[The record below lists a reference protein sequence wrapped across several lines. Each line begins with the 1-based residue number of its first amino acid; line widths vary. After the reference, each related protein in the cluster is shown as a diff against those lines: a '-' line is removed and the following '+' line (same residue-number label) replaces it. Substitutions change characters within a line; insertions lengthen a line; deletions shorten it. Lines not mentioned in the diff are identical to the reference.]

1 MIIRRKCTSIL
12 EEGLGGRVLRSG
24 DPACREEFA
33 RAARTVPMGAFTRR
47 QFLAATGIAG
57 VGAALGIGGLSGCS
71 AAGQM
76 MTGERTVVDDVGRS
90 VTIPSVDRL
99 KRVYF
104 TSPLAEIFC
113 FTVEPG
119 LMGGT
124 CSSYTRDQLEFLPE
138 NMSSLIQM
146 GSLSNGGTIDREAL
160 IYNNIQV
167 VFSIS
172 GTDLT
177 DVNVSDA
184 EGLQDQTGIPV
195 VLIDGSFNIIADTYR
210 FLGECLGCEK
220 RAEELAGYLE
230 DVYNRVSSAVAQVP
244 ESERVSYYYAEGPQ
258 GLQTEPDASQ
268 HSLAF
273 QVAGGRNV
281 VEGVGVTAGG
291 GMSNVSLENVVKWN
305 PEAIITWD
313 FNVRGGAEKIIRTS
327 SDWESIKAV
336 RDGRV
341 YTMPN
346 LPFAWCDRPPGV
358 NRFIGIQWLANLFY
372 PTYYDVDMVEVTR
385 DFYKRCYWRDITE
398 EEARRVLGNQWA
410 SS

>member
-12 EEGLGGRVLRSG
+12 EEGFGGRVLRRDDASQSR
-24 DPACREEFA
+24 AFA
-33 RAARTVPMGAFTRR
+33 DAVASVPMGAFTRR
-47 QFLAATGIAG
+47 QFLAAA
-57 VGAALGIGGLSGCS
+57 GAAAAGAVLGGGLSGCS
-71 AAGQM
+71 GVESVL
-76 MTGERTVVDDVGRS
+76 TGERTVVDDVGRS
-90 VTIPSVDRL
+90 VVIPSTDKL
-99 KRVYF
+99 KKVYF

-113 FTVEPG
+113 FTVDPQ

-124 CSSYTRDQLEFLPE
+124 CSSYTKDQLAFLPE
-138 NMSSLIQM
+138 NMGSLIQM
-146 GSLSNGGTIDREAL
+146 GSLSSGGTIDREAL
-160 IYNNIQV
+160 IYNGIQV

-210 FLGECLGCEK
+210 FLGECLGRTQ

-230 DVYNRVSSAVAQVP
+230 DVYNRVSSAVANVP

-281 VEGVGVTAGG
+281 AVGVGVTAGG
-291 GMSNVSLENVVKWN
+291 GMSNVSLENVVKWD
-305 PEAIITWD
+305 PETIVTWD
-313 FNVRGGAEKIIRTS
+313 FAVRGGAERIIRSS

-336 RDGRV
+336 RDQRV

-372 PTYYDVDMVEVTR
+372 PSYYDVDMVEVTR
-385 DFYKRCYWRDITE
+385 DFYKKCYWRDITE
-398 EEARRVLGNQWA
+398 EEARKVLGNQWA
-410 SS
+410 NS

>member
-1 MIIRRKCTSIL
+1 MNPITRRRFL
-12 EEGLGGRVLRSG
+12 
-24 DPACREEFA
+24 
-33 RAARTVPMGAFTRR
+33 RAAGV
-47 QFLAATGIAG
+47 LAASAV
-57 VGAALGIGGLSGCS
+57 VGAGFSGCS
-71 AAGQM
+71 GFEGM
-76 MTGERTVVDDVGRS
+76 MTGERTVVDDVGRT
-90 VTIPSVDRL
+90 VTIPAADKL
-99 KRVYF
+99 KKVYF

-113 FTVEPG
+113 FTVDPE

-124 CSSYTRDQLEFLPE
+124 CSSYDKDQLEFLPE
-138 NMSSLIQM
+138 NMGGLIKM

-160 IYNNIQV
+160 IYNGIQV

-210 FLGECLGCEK
+210 FLGECLGRTQ

-230 DVYNRVSSAVAQVP
+230 DVYNRVSAAVAQVP
-244 ESERVSYYYAEGPQ
+244 DSERVSYYYAEGPQ

-291 GMSNVSLENVVKWN
+291 GMSNVSLESVVKWN
-305 PEAIITWD
+305 PETIITWD
-313 FNVRGGAEKIIRTS
+313 FEIRGGAEKIIRTS
-327 SDWESIKAV
+327 SDWESIRAV

-372 PTYYDVDMVEVTR
+372 PQYYDVDMVEVTR
-385 DFYKRCYWRDITE
+385 DFYKKCYWRDITE
-398 EEARRVLGNQWA
+398 AEARRVLGNEWA
-410 SS
+410 Q

>member
-1 MIIRRKCTSIL
+1 MVIRRRCTSIL
-12 EEGLGGRVLRSG
+12 EEGLGGRVLRRG
-24 DPACREEFA
+24 DPAQAQLFA
-33 RAARTVPMGAFTRR
+33 DAAASVPMGAFTRR
-47 QFLAATGIAG
+47 QFLAAAG
-57 VGAALGIGGLSGCS
+57 LAVAGAALGGGLSGCS
-71 AAGQM
+71 SASGM
-76 MTGERTVVDDVGRS
+76 LSGERTVVDDVGRT
-90 VTIPSVDRL
+90 VTIPAADKL
-99 KRVYF
+99 KKVYF

-113 FTVEPG
+113 FTVDPE

-124 CSSYTRDQLEFLPE
+124 CSSYDKDQLEFLPE
-138 NMSSLIQM
+138 NMGSLIKM

-160 IYNNIQV
+160 IYNGIQV

-210 FLGECLGCEK
+210 FLGECLGRTQ

-230 DVYNRVSSAVAQVP
+230 DVYNRVSAAVAQVP
-244 ESERVSYYYAEGPQ
+244 DSERVSYYYAEGPQ

-291 GMSNVSLENVVKWN
+291 GMSNVSLESVVKWN
-305 PEAIITWD
+305 PETIITWD
-313 FNVRGGAEKIIRTS
+313 FEIRGGAEKIIRTS
-327 SDWESIKAV
+327 SDWESIRAV

-372 PTYYDVDMVEVTR
+372 PQYYDVDMVEVTR
-385 DFYKRCYWRDITE
+385 DFYKKCYWRDITE
-398 EEARRVLGNQWA
+398 AEARRVLGNEYA
-410 SS
+410 G